1 MSSSCHER
9 DKNDE
14 EKNKEMNENMIYT
27 FYDVKILL
35 NTFIYLFIL
44 RYFKNVEIFFNS
56 YRVKD
61 NVVNFIRHKID
72 DLFKKQ
78 VFDRNHVEKENMK
91 DLYTCDDDMIKINVD
106 KFVFSEDD
114 ILYKNQSRN
123 RRNVCNILNDNNLIS
138 EQILDMN
145 KMFEYVKR
153 IHLNIFLLV
162 HTNGKNVDYPYNLL
176 NVKID
181 LYLDKELARIYSS
194 DGILINNKWNG
205 DIDSIFDDHKK
216 ENGDDMLN
224 EKTKIEII
232 LKDEIRKNNNICDEM
247 KKEIL
252 NNFFNIINYHCIGR
266 KEINVRDY
274 LKIIYKKYFCYPEM
288 LLYKENKT
296 INEITQGENYC
307 NNNINIYNC
316 HFNDDLNYKELVEII
331 NDLIFF
337 LFEDNF
343 YNASISKE
351 NKICYKRL
359 YEQFNKIM
367 IKSKII
373 KLNEEMLS
381 YLLIDSIFIPDY
393 VHKNTFKQ
401 VDEYIYSSFSSY
413 SEREESGKKKKKK
426 KKKKTN
432 RINNQCEDNS
442 EGDTHM
448 EGKKIKNKNNNN
460 NDNYDNDNNNCCFPV
475 LGNEHTDNEEEDKK
489 EDMEYQEII
498 KIFQNK
504 NFRLILE
511 DIENEINKLNNS
523 VFLRINHKNVRG
535 GCFVNN
541 YSLEVKT
548 LYDALLVLKSCTGI
562 YKMIK
567 RNIDEEAEKEKKEN
581 EKNEENGKNE
591 KNEEN
596 GKNEKNEENGKNEEN
611 EENEENGKNEKN
623 IDNIDKIEKKDHYLI
638 LSKYVNINIC
648 FLFDVY
654 VYDNNIIGI
663 SQKYLNYY
671 FPFLNDPDVIIDTI
685 NLIKNMFEKNL
696 KNKFFCNNYI
706 FQVYIHTFKKTK
718 KKKLL
723 LINSKSWLYKNKHPY
738 FTNRFLKYYI
748 YTDYAGVRI
757 PDEKYMEKGI
767 YKYKYDYI
775 DQTDSHK
782 MLNKETTKDTSWL
795 NKQNENDEFDFY
807 LYDDILYYCIVKN
820 DSIYKKNTNIYPKV
834 KAAFIIYVV
843 CT

>member
-153 IHLNIFLLV
+153 IHLNVFLLV

-413 SEREESGKKKKKK
+413 SER
-426 KKKKTN
+426 
-432 RINNQCEDNS
+432 
-442 EGDTHM
+442 
-448 EGKKIKNKNNNN
+448 KKIKNKNNNN

-548 LYDALLVLKSCTGI
+548 LYDALLVLKSCT
-562 YKMIK
+562 
-567 RNIDEEAEKEKKEN
+567 
-581 EKNEENGKNE
+581 
-591 KNEEN
+591 
-596 GKNEKNEENGKNEEN
+596 
-611 EENEENGKNEKN
+611 ENGKNEKN

-706 FQVYIHTFKKTK
+706 FQVYIHTFKKTQ

-820 DSIYKKNTNIYPKV
+820 DSIYKKNTNIYPKDLNYI
-834 KAAFIIYVV
+834 KEGEIDIDNLID
-843 CT
+843 TMKRENNIQ

>member
-9 DKNDE
+9 DKND

-194 DGILINNKWNG
+194 DG
-205 DIDSIFDDHKK
+205 
-216 ENGDDMLN
+216 
-224 EKTKIEII
+224 
-232 LKDEIRKNNNICDEM
+232 
-247 KKEIL
+247 
-252 NNFFNIINYHCIGR
+252 R

-401 VDEYIYSSFSSY
+401 
-413 SEREESGKKKKKK
+413 
-426 KKKKTN
+426 
-432 RINNQCEDNS
+432 
-442 EGDTHM
+442 
-448 EGKKIKNKNNNN
+448 
-460 NDNYDNDNNNCCFPV
+460 
-475 LGNEHTDNEEEDKK
+475 
-489 EDMEYQEII
+489 
-498 KIFQNK
+498 
-504 NFRLILE
+504 
-511 DIENEINKLNNS
+511 
-523 VFLRINHKNVRG
+523 
-535 GCFVNN
+535 
-541 YSLEVKT
+541 
-548 LYDALLVLKSCTGI
+548 
-562 YKMIK
+562 
-567 RNIDEEAEKEKKEN
+567 
-581 EKNEENGKNE
+581 
-591 KNEEN
+591 
-596 GKNEKNEENGKNEEN
+596 
-611 EENEENGKNEKN
+611 
-623 IDNIDKIEKKDHYLI
+623 IEKKDHYLI

-820 DSIYKKNTNIYPKV
+820 DSIYKKNTNIYPKDLNYI
-834 KAAFIIYVV
+834 KEGEIDIDNLID
-843 CT
+843 TMKRENNIQ

>member
-413 SEREESGKKKKKK
+413 SER
-426 KKKKTN
+426 
-432 RINNQCEDNS
+432 
-442 EGDTHM
+442 
-448 EGKKIKNKNNNN
+448 KKIKNKNNNN

-541 YSLEVKT
+541 YSLEE
-548 LYDALLVLKSCTGI
+548 Y
-562 YKMIK
+562 
-567 RNIDEEAEKEKKEN
+567 
-581 EKNEENGKNE
+581 
-591 KNEEN
+591 
-596 GKNEKNEENGKNEEN
+596 
-611 EENEENGKNEKN
+611 
-623 IDNIDKIEKKDHYLI
+623 
-638 LSKYVNINIC
+638 
-648 FLFDVY
+648 
-654 VYDNNIIGI
+654 
-663 SQKYLNYY
+663 
-671 FPFLNDPDVIIDTI
+671 
-685 NLIKNMFEKNL
+685 
-696 KNKFFCNNYI
+696 
-706 FQVYIHTFKKTK
+706 
-718 KKKLL
+718 
-723 LINSKSWLYKNKHPY
+723 
-738 FTNRFLKYYI
+738 
-748 YTDYAGVRI
+748 
-757 PDEKYMEKGI
+757 
-767 YKYKYDYI
+767 
-775 DQTDSHK
+775 
-782 MLNKETTKDTSWL
+782 
-795 NKQNENDEFDFY
+795 
-807 LYDDILYYCIVKN
+807 
-820 DSIYKKNTNIYPKV
+820 
-834 KAAFIIYVV
+834 
-843 CT
+843 